1 MRWIF
6 LAVVVAFGSN
16 VVPLIA
22 QEAAPEPPPP
32 VPEPEVVES
41 PTTDMTTRSQ
51 EALANIDRM
60 RAEIQGLGASD
71 RQIEVLGQLQEKV
84 DDLLPEGRVLEDLA
98 EDPAA
103 IDGVLV
109 RSRALTNQSGTL
121 INDLTAAAEKL
132 EAELREITDMRANW
146 QRVRDDSANLPVA
159 LLERVNGIL
168 ANSVELEALANEKL
182 NQVIELQ
189 NATMSV
195 RNVITPIEERINSY
209 GRTRQTRLFEQ
220 NAAPIWSITTEHIAD
235 SSERATRRFTGTLR
249 RDFLSWTETSEAAI
263 GAHLLLLPLLIVMLV
278 KLRGAASEEPSSALA
293 RPVAS
298 AVLVWMLLGVAIYAS
313 SPAAVRVLYVTVAM
327 AVAGVLLLHY
337 LPKTMRVGVIVFITL
352 AVLEQFISGFPIT
365 EHLPRMAYFAASIGL
380 LLIAIGG
387 RRRGSLDAIV
397 KWGVPRSFIVATV
410 WSWVV
415 LVVISVVA
423 NVVGY
428 VQLAKLFVSG
438 VIDSIGV
445 FLVLFAG
452 FSSIAEI
459 LEAVLS
465 LKALDNFRSIAHNRF
480 RLKRA
485 MRGPLLW
492 LSLFLWV
499 WATARGF
506 GIDQWLIDS
515 ILGIFLAEASFGSV
529 TLSLRGI
536 VGFIFAIWAA
546 VWISRIVQAVL
557 KQDVLSRMELPR
569 GVPNTISMT
578 ANYSIILIGLLLGVG
593 FMGIDLSSLAFIV
606 GALGV
611 GIGFGLQNL
620 VNNFVSG
627 LILIFEAPI
636 QVGDTV
642 EVGNLMGRVVQ
653 IGIRTSR
660 VRTYSGSEVIVPNG
674 ELVSNQVIN
683 WTLSDRRRRLELGV
697 GVAYGSDPTQV
708 TEILRSV
715 VENDEDVLEDPA
727 PIIIFSEFGD
737 SALNFRVLAWIAD
750 FDTGFGMTH
759 KLNTA
764 INQAL
769 ADAGITIPFPQ
780 RDLHLRTVPD
790 ALSGPAGELRPDT
803 P

>member
-1 MRWIF
+1 MESPPPT
-6 LAVVVAFGSN
+6 AAESEVVA
-16 VVPLIA
+16 
-22 QEAAPEPPPP
+22 
-32 VPEPEVVES
+32 S
-41 PTTDMTTRSQ
+41 PTTDVTVRSQ
-51 EALANIDRM
+51 EALGNVERM
-60 RAEIQGLGASD
+60 RLEIQELGASD
-71 RQIEVLGQLQEKV
+71 RQAERLEQLQDKV
-84 DDLLPEGRVLEDLA
+84 DHLLPDGQSLEDLS
-98 EDPAA
+98 DNPAA

-109 RSRALTNQSGTL
+109 RSKALTNQAGTL
-121 INDLTAAAEKL
+121 IDDLTAAAEKL
-132 EAELREITDMRANW
+132 EAKLKEIKDMTANW
-146 QRVRDDSANLPVA
+146 QRVKDEAVDLPAA
-159 LLERVNGIL
+159 LLERVEVIL
-168 ANSVELEALANEKL
+168 STTGELEALTNEKL
-182 NQVIELQ
+182 NRVIELQ
-189 NATMSV
+189 NASMAA

-220 NAAPIWSITTEHIAD
+220 NTAPIWAITTEHIAD
-235 SSERATRRFTGTLR
+235 SSERATQRFTGTLQ

-263 GAHLLLLPLLIVMLV
+263 GAHFLLLPLLILMLFRL
-278 KLRGAASEEPSSALA
+278 KNATREEPSAALA

-298 AVLVWMLLGVAIYAS
+298 AVLIWMLLGVAIYAT
-313 SPAAVRVLYVTVAM
+313 SPAAVRVIYVTVAM
-327 AVAGVLLLHY
+327 VVAGVLLLNY
-337 LPKTMRVGVIVFITL
+337 LPKNMRTAVIAFLVVAVF
-352 AVLEQFISGFPIT
+352 EQVFSGFLIT
-365 EHLPRMAYFAASIGL
+365 EHLPRTAYFVTGIVL
-380 LLIAIGG
+380 LVIAFFA
-387 RRRGSLDAIV
+387 RRRGTLDAIV
-397 KWGVPRSFIVATV
+397 SWGAPRSLIVATV
-410 WSWVV
+410 WTWVV
-415 LVVISVVA
+415 LVAISVVA

-428 VQLAKLFVSG
+428 VHLAQLFVAG
-438 VIDSIGV
+438 VIDSIVV

-452 FSSIAEI
+452 SSSIAEI
-459 LEAVLS
+459 VEAALS
-465 LKALDNFRSIAHNRF
+465 LKSLDNFRSIANNRF
-480 RLKRA
+480 RLNRVL
-485 MRGPLLW
+485 RRPLLW
-492 LSLFLWV
+492 LSLLLWV
-499 WATARGF
+499 WATSRGF
-506 GIDQWLIDS
+506 GIDGWLVDS
-515 ILGIFLAEASFGSV
+515 LRNIFLAEMSIGEV

-536 VGFIFAIWAA
+536 IVFVFAIWAA
-546 VWISRIVQAVL
+546 VWISRIVRAVL
-557 KQDVLSRMELPR
+557 NQDVLPRMDLPR

-578 ANYSIILIGLLLGVG
+578 AHYSIIMIGLLLGVG
-593 FMGIDLSSLAFIV
+593 FMGIDLSSLAFVV

-697 GVAYGSDPTQV
+697 GVAYGTDPTKV
-708 TEILRSV
+708 TEILRGV
-715 VENDEDVLEDPA
+715 VLAEEDVLDDPE

-750 FDTGFGMTH
+750 FDTGFSMTH

-780 RDLHLRTVPD
+780 RDLHLRTIPET
-790 ALSGPAGELRPDT
+790 AAGQAGGLGPDT